1 MSNSLDALRKAI
13 EDGSAYWRDENLSET
28 YFTKSISPKLK
39 DALSATLTLVQARHN
54 VDCEDD
60 NDEVMCVHYT
70 SLGRLFKMLGEDI
83 DIDKSYLK
91 LYDTVHLND
100 PDEGNY
106 LMRQLAERGNHTWL
120 GLGSEQVSD
129 AYEREAA
136 YLTSLIL
143 GRDTEHIEDN
153 LVFWRTYGNEGK
165 GCSIKF
171 PIKVIH
177 LKKVLYG
184 EGVKETIA
192 HLVPILDVLSPMCSS
207 DNQASATVVSK
218 IVEELYG
225 SLKRIL
231 YLYKSSAYQY
241 ENEARIVSLESET
254 ADDKIHFDYQEGNVG
269 RPRIRHYVEFES
281 ASLKTLLSS
290 KSIITIGPTVPHREN
305 VLKYL
310 EKIKRKIDLPG
321 PQIKVSEIAYR
332 VP

>member
-1 MSNSLDALRKAI
+1 MSNGLDALQKAI

-28 YFTKSISPKLK
+28 YFTKSISPALK
-39 DALSATLTLVQARHN
+39 YALSATLPLIQTRHN
-54 VDCEDD
+54 VDCGDS

-70 SLGRLFKMLGEDI
+70 SLGRLFKMLGEDT
-83 DIDKSYLK
+83 DADKSYLK

-106 LMRQLAERGNHTWL
+106 MLRRLANGGYYTWL
-120 GLGSEQVSD
+120 GLDSEHVSD
-129 AYEREAA
+129 AYEQEAA
-136 YLTSLIL
+136 YLISLIL
-143 GRDTEHIEDN
+143 GRDSEHIEDN

-171 PIKVIH
+171 PVKAIH

-184 EGVKETIA
+184 EEAKETIELLA
-192 HLVPILDVLSPMCSS
+192 PILDILSPMCSS
-207 DNQASATVVSK
+207 DNRASEIVVSK
-218 IVEELYG
+218 IVEELYR
-225 SLKRIL
+225 SLKGIL

-241 ENEARIVSLESET
+241 ENEARIVLLESET
-254 ADDKIHFDYQEGNVG
+254 PDDKIHFDYQEGNVG
-269 RPRIRHYVEFES
+269 RPRIRHYVEFEA

-310 EKIKRKIDLPG
+310 EKIKRKINLPG
-321 PQIKVSEIAYR
+321 PQIKISEIAYR